1 MKTAAVKT
9 GNVGPIAAA
18 CLADAGHRITLV
30 DIDQDELDKIVTDGG
45 GVAKARGAQVY
56 QESTLVKAGAIR

>member
-1 MKTAAVKT
+1 MKTAVVEA
-9 GNVGPIAAA
+9 GCVGPIAAA

-30 DIDQDELDKIVTDGG
+30 DIDQDELDKIVIYGG
-45 GVAKARGAQVY
+45 RVAKARGAQVY